1 MFLEWLPTLIYVGLF
16 LGGAALVLFPK
27 RFKPQTVVR
36 CGETSIGLVV
46 GQKEGWV
53 EVLQPLLKE
62 GQVEYRTET
71 FVPEKL
77 KCSSLKEPIAQTLH
91 QLAPLLL
98 HRNQL
103 LQQHR
108 NLTDRLQKLQKLLSP
123 LKSSSIYANRMDLL
137 QRTYQQLLN
146 LEKQNSTL
154 LETLDHYVQIALLH
168 AQAQQTANDL
178 DQLPDPVTLYLQQQK
193 IQEDLQSLQS
203 ELSLIDTWEEQEW

>member
-1 MFLEWLPTLIYVGLF
+1 MFLEWLPTLVYMGLF

-36 CGETSIGLVV
+36 CGETSMGIVI

-53 EVLQPLLKE
+53 EVVQPLLKD

-77 KCSSLKEPIAQTLH
+77 KRLSLKDPTVQTLH

-98 HRNQL
+98 HREQL
-103 LQQHR
+103 LEQSR
-108 NLTDRLQKLQKLLSP
+108 DLTGRLQKFQKLR
-123 LKSSSIYANRMDLL
+123 SSLNDASIYADRADLL

-154 LETLDHYVQIALLH
+154 LETLEHYVQIALLH
-168 AQAQQTANDL
+168 AQTQQTANDL
-178 DQLPDPVTLYLQQQK
+178 DQLPDPVTLYMQQQRL
-193 IQEDLQSLQS
+193 QEDLQSLQS
-203 ELSLIDTWEEQEW
+203 ELSLIDAWKREE

>member
-1 MFLEWLPTLIYVGLF
+1 MLLEWLPTLVYVGLF

-36 CGETSIGLVV
+36 CGETSIGLVI

-53 EVLQPLLKE
+53 EVIQPLLKE
-62 GQVEYRTET
+62 GQIEYRTET

-77 KCSSLKEPIAQTLH
+77 KRLSLKEPTAQTLH

-108 NLTDRLQKLQKLLSP
+108 DLRNRLQKLQKLLSP
-123 LKSSSIYANRMDLL
+123 LNNSSIYANRMDLL
-137 QRTYQQLLN
+137 QRTHQQLLN

-154 LETLDHYVQIALLH
+154 LETLDQYVQIALLH
-168 AQAQQTANDL
+168 AQAQETANDL
-178 DQLPDPVTLYLQQQK
+178 EQLPDPVTLYLQQQQL
-193 IQEDLQSLQS
+193 QENLQSLQS
-203 ELSLIDTWEEQEW
+203 ELSLIDAWKWEE

>member
-1 MFLEWLPTLIYVGLF
+1 MLLEWLPTLIYVGLF

-36 CGETSIGLVV
+36 CGETSV
-46 GQKEGWV
+46 GIVLEQKEGWV
-53 EVLQPLLKE
+53 EVIQPLLRE

-77 KCSSLKEPIAQTLH
+77 KRLSLKEPAAQALH

-103 LQQHR
+103 FKQQGV
-108 NLTDRLQKLQKLLSP
+108 LTNRLQKLQKLLSP
-123 LKSSSIYANRMDLL
+123 LNNSSIYANRMDLL
-137 QRTYQQLLN
+137 QRTHQQLLN

-154 LETLDHYVQIALLH
+154 LETLDHYVHIALLH
-168 AQAQQTANDL
+168 TQAQETASDL
-178 DQLPDPVTLYLQQQK
+178 DQLPDPVTLYLQQQQL
-193 IQEDLQSLQS
+193 QENLQSLQA
-203 ELSLIDTWEEQEW
+203 ELSLIDTWKWEEL

>member
-1 MFLEWLPTLIYVGLF
+1 MFLEWLPTLVYVGLF
-16 LGGAALVLFPK
+16 LSGAALVLFPK

-36 CGETSIGLVV
+36 CGETSIGIVV

-77 KCSSLKEPIAQTLH
+77 KRLSLKEPTAQTLH

-108 NLTDRLQKLQKLLSP
+108 SLTDRLQGLQKLLSP

-178 DQLPDPVTLYLQQQK
+178 DRLPDPVTLYLQQQK

-203 ELSLIDTWEEQEW
+203 ELSLIDTWEGQE